1 MVTGCATFCSGGDAG
16 SLPKIAINGIHNKNC
31 YGVGCC
37 QAPIPTS
44 IDGMPNELM
53 LSFEFADLVQN
64 VSWAVR
70 HRRRHPEPVVA
81 RSPSP
86 SPRAAAGLVPVAA
99 CAVAGLL
106 LIAACAISGPLPVA
120 PRRVAGLPCVVAGL
134 LLVPGLLPVVPPV
147 SSPLPIDPCLP
158 EADANAKPVEV
169 ATGICSSKHSHY
181 ISWNRGYYCQCDG
194 GYIGNPYLVDG
205 GCTKE
210 AQKEFM
216 TAKSALVL
224 EIVACVVMGIAI
236 IMVVVARWE
245 GIKDIRANKLKR
257 KFFEKN
263 HGQLLQQLISQSA
276 SIAESMI
283 MTLKELEKATHNFH
297 KDLEVGG
304 VGHGTV
310 YKGILPNQHVVA
322 VKKPNRMV
330 QKEINEFINEVVIL
344 SQINHRNVVKLYG
357 CCLETEVPILVYEF
371 ISNGTLYEH
380 LHLEG
385 PKSLSWDHRLRIAM
399 EAAKSLA
406 YLHTAASTP
415 IIHRDVKSA
424 NILLDDTLTTK
435 VADFGASKNIP
446 VDISGVATRAQGTRG
461 YWDPMYFYTGRLT
474 EKSDVYS
481 FGVVLVEL
489 LTRKKPFSYSWSS
502 DKDEVG
508 FVEHFVNLFEED
520 NLLQILDPQVIEE
533 GGKEVKEVASVAVA
547 CIKLRR
553 EDRPTMRQVEMTLE
567 GTRTSKDHALD
578 NAFPSEEVESN
589 TNRSIRRY
597 SMEQEFIL
605 SAEYP
610 R

>member
-16 SLPKIAINGIHNKNC
+16 SLPKIVINGSHNKNC

-37 QAPIPTS
+37 QAPIPRS
-44 IDGMPNELM
+44 IDSMPNELM

-64 VSWAVR
+64 VSW
-70 HRRRHPEPVVA
+70 HPYGLIAEEGWLDNHLSSDLRLQSLQPNSRFAPIVPVVLHWA
-81 RSPSP
+81 
-86 SPRAAAGLVPVAA
+86 
-99 CAVAGLL
+99 
-106 LIAACAISGPLPVA
+106 
-120 PRRVAGLPCVVAGL
+120 
-134 LLVPGLLPVVPPV
+134 LLP
-147 SSPLPIDPCLP
+147 LAGLP
-158 EADANAKPVEV
+158 EADADAKPVEV
-169 ATGICSSKHSHY
+169 ATGICSSKHSHC
-181 ISWNRGYYCQCDG
+181 ISSNRGYYCQCDG

-210 AQKEFM
+210 AQKKIM
-216 TAKSALVL
+216 TAKLAFVL
-224 EIVACVVMGIAI
+224 EIVACVLMGILI
-236 IMVVVARWE
+236 VMVLVVAKWE
-245 GIKDIRANKLKR
+245 DIKDIRANKLKR

-283 MTLKELEKATHNFH
+283 MTLKQLEKATHNFH

-304 VGHGTV
+304 GGHGTV

-330 QKEINEFINEVVIL
+330 QKEIDEFINEVVIL

-357 CCLETEVPILVYEF
+357 CCLETEVPMLVYEF

-446 VDISGVATRAQGTRG
+446 LDISGVATRAQGTRG

-474 EKSDVYS
+474 EKNDVYS

-502 DKDEVG
+502 DEDEVG
-508 FVEHFVNLFEED
+508 LVEHFVNLFEED

-533 GGKEVKEVASVAVA
+533 GGKEVKEVAVVAVA
-547 CIKLRR
+547 CVKLRR